1 MKQIFQSVF
10 AEGRKLYTLNS
21 TPQQNLFSRDSEQKA
36 LPKRLFD
43 EEIVVADGKEYRSWN
58 PLRSKLAAAIV
69 KGLPELQIKSDSKI
83 LYLGAAHGYTP
94 SFISD
99 IASEGVVFAV
109 DFAPRVVRDLV
120 FVAEKR
126 KNIIPL
132 LADANH
138 PEAYYNLVGA
148 VDIVYQDVAQKNQL
162 EIFTKNCSMFLKPG
176 GFGMLALKARS
187 IDVLQQPQGIFLA
200 AKRELE
206 KKLTVIDYRLLSPL
220 QKDHAFFVCWKN

>member
-1 MKQIFQSVF
+1 MKQIFQGVF

-21 TPQQNLFSRDSEQKA
+21 TLQQT
-36 LPKRLFD
+36 LFD
-43 EEIVVADGKEYRSWN
+43 EELAVADGKEYRGWN

-69 KGLPELQIKSDSKI
+69 KGLAQLPIARNSKI

-99 IASEGVVFAV
+99 MASEGIVFAV

-126 KNIIPL
+126 KNIIPV

-138 PEAYYNLVGA
+138 PEAYYNLIGA
-148 VDIVYQDVAQKNQL
+148 VDIVYQDVAQKNQI
-162 EIFTKNCSMFLKPG
+162 EIFAKNCGLFLKPG
-176 GFGMLALKARS
+176 GYGMLALKARS
-187 IDVLQQPQGIFLA
+187 VDVLQQPQGIFLT
-200 AKRELE
+200 AKKELE
-206 KKLTVIDYRLLSPL
+206 KKFAVIDYRLLSPL
-220 QKDHAFFVCWKN
+220 QKDHAFFVCQKV